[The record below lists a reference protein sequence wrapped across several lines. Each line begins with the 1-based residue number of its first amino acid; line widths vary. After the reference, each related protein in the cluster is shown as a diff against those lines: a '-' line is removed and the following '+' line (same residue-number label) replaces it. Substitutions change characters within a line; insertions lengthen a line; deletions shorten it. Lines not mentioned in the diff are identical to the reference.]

1 MSIYKTATDDTLYE
15 ITNHGNNHYPFAY
28 YPEDIWQFDLHRI
41 DWHWHHEFEF
51 LFSSENTVTCLIGTN
66 RIELKKGYGIFINS
80 SILHR
85 YGAHNNAF
93 APNIVFSPYL
103 LASENSIIYKK
114 YIAPIL
120 NSSISY
126 QVFNPQI
133 PWQNK
138 ILQIL
143 CEIFSIQKNF
153 SHSEL
158 RTLQNLIQI
167 WDILLE
173 HLDVAAH
180 SSGVSKL
187 NHKQAKL
194 HTMIQYIH
202 DHYTEEITLDMIASS
217 ASLSKSGAL
226 NIFQSGICT
235 SPVAYLIQYR
245 LSQAAKKLTT
255 TQKPISIIAMETGFA
270 NTGYFCR
277 KFKQHYHMS
286 ATEYRQQNKSYLI
299 RTTTEK

>member
-1 MSIYKTATDDTLYE
+1 MNIYKTTTDDTLYE
-15 ITNHGNNHYPFAY
+15 AVNHGNDCYPFAF

-51 LFSSENTVTCLIGTN
+51 LFSSENTVICLIGTN
-66 RIELKKGYGIFINS
+66 RIELQKGCGIFINS
-80 SILHR
+80 GILHR
-85 YGAHNNAF
+85 YEAYGKAY

-103 LASENSIIYKK
+103 LAPESSIIYEK
-114 YIAPIL
+114 YVAPVI

-126 QVFNPQI
+126 QIFKPEI
-133 PWQNK
+133 PWHNQ

-143 CEIFSIQKNF
+143 CAIIDNQENLL
-153 SHSEL
+153 HNEL
-158 RTLQNLIQI
+158 HTLQNLIQI
-167 WDILLE
+167 WDILFR

-180 SSGVSKL
+180 SSGVSKPD
-187 NHKQAKL
+187 HKQAKL
-194 HTMIQYIH
+194 QTMIQYIH
-202 DHYTEEITLDMIASS
+202 DHYAEEITLDMIASS

-245 LSQAAKKLTT
+245 LSQAARQLCT
-255 TQKPISIIAMETGFA
+255 TQKPVAVIAAETGFA

-277 KFKQHYHMS
+277 KFKQYYHMS
-286 ATEYRQQNKSYLI
+286 ATEYRQQKIYG
-299 RTTTEK
+299 KP

>member
-1 MSIYKTATDDTLYE
+1 MSVYKTITDDTLYE
-15 ITNHGNNHYPFAY
+15 TASHGNNRYPFAY

-51 LFSSENTVTCLIGTN
+51 LFSTENTVICIIGTN
-66 RIELKKGYGIFINS
+66 RIELQKGHGIFINS

-85 YGAHNNAF
+85 YEAYSNAY
-93 APNIVFSPYL
+93 APNIVFSPCL
-103 LASENSIIYKK
+103 LAAENSIIYEK
-114 YIAPIL
+114 YVAPII

-126 QVFNPQI
+126 QVFKPQI
-133 PWQNK
+133 SWQNQ
-138 ILQIL
+138 ILQTL
-143 CEIFSIQKNF
+143 CEIFSIQKNLL
-153 SHSEL
+153 HSEL
-158 RTLQNLIQI
+158 RTLQKLIQI
-167 WDILLE
+167 WDILLS
-173 HLDVAAH
+173 HLDNAIN
-180 SSGVSKL
+180 SSGVFKL

-202 DHYTEEITLDMIASS
+202 DHYAEEITLDMIASS

-245 LSQAAKKLTT
+245 LSQAAKQLYT
-255 TQKPISIIAMETGFA
+255 TQKPVAVIAAQTGFA

-277 KFKQHYHMS
+277 KFKQYYHMS
-286 ATEYRQQNKSYLI
+286 ATEYWQQI
-299 RTTTEK
+299 IQRED

>member
-1 MSIYKTATDDTLYE
+1 MSVYKTTTDDTLYE
-15 ITNHGNNHYPFAY
+15 TTSHGNSLYPFAY

-51 LFSSENTVTCLIGTN
+51 LFSSENPVICLIGAN
-66 RIELKKGYGIFINS
+66 RIELQKGYGIFINS
-80 SILHR
+80 SVLHR
-85 YGAHNNAF
+85 YEAYSNAY

-103 LASENSIIYKK
+103 LAPENSIIYAK
-114 YIAPIL
+114 YVAPII

-126 QVFNPQI
+126 QVFKPQI
-133 PWQNK
+133 SWQNQ

-143 CEIFSIQKNF
+143 CEIFDIQKNHL
-153 SHSEL
+153 HSEL

-167 WDILLE
+167 WDVLLK
-173 HLDVAAH
+173 HLDNAIH

-194 HTMIQYIH
+194 QTMIQYIH
-202 DHYTEEITLDMIASS
+202 DHYTEGITLDMIASS

-245 LSQAAKKLTT
+245 LSQAAKQLYT
-255 TQKPISIIAMETGFA
+255 TQKPVAIIAAEAGFA
-270 NTGYFCR
+270 NAGYFCR
-277 KFKQHYHMS
+277 KFKQYYHMS
-286 ATEYRQQNKSYLI
+286 ATEYRQQKI
-299 RTTTEK
+299 